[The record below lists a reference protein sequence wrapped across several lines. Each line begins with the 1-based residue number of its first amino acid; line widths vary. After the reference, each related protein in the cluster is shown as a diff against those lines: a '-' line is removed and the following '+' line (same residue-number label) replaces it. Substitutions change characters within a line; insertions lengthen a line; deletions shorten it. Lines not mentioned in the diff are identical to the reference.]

1 MPHGAQCQQ
10 AGRDAMTLGERD
22 EGEGL
27 RRKKDQQGPAD
38 EAATPV
44 VAGLDGEQRP
54 SAPKSVSPPRWT
66 RNEAPD
72 HGTRTAFTLRSLVRP
87 PDGAASVQQPL
98 RAIESE
104 REVRAEVA
112 HPIRSTP
119 LRRGGVSVGG
129 RRLWRC
135 SAGDGGRPDSE
146 ESRRGD
152 AKPASGIARRVLV
165 VDDERSIR
173 LLCRVNLI
181 ASGMDVMEASNGRE
195 GLELARRERPD
206 LVLLDVMMPELD
218 GWTVARELAADEQT
232 REIPI
237 VFLTARADPADRR
250 LGEQLGGVGY
260 VVKPFDPVTIGEFV
274 ENVLV
279 RIERGERDQLKR
291 GITSDPDR

>member
-1 MPHGAQCQQ
+1 MRAN
-10 AGRDAMTLGERD
+10 L
-22 EGEGL
+22 
-27 RRKKDQQGPAD
+27 
-38 EAATPV
+38 
-44 VAGLDGEQRP
+44 
-54 SAPKSVSPPRWT
+54 S
-66 RNEAPD
+66 
-72 HGTRTAFTLRSLVRP
+72 RS
-87 PDGAASVQQPL
+87 SVQQPL
-98 RAIESE
+98 CAVESA

-119 LRRGGVSVGG
+119 LRRRGVSVGG

-135 SAGDGGRPDSE
+135 SAHEGARPDSE
-146 ESRRGD
+146 EAQRGD
-152 AKPASGIARRVLV
+152 TKPVAGTARRVLV

-173 LLCRVNLI
+173 LLCRVNLV
-181 ASGMDVMEASNGRE
+181 ASGMEVLEASNGRE

-274 ENVLV
+274 EEVLMRV
-279 RIERGERDQLKR
+279 ARGERDQLQR
-291 GITSDPDR
+291 RITSDPER

>member
-1 MPHGAQCQQ
+1 MAL
-10 AGRDAMTLGERD
+10 TL
-22 EGEGL
+22 
-27 RRKKDQQGPAD
+27 Q
-38 EAATPV
+38 TV
-44 VAGLDGEQRP
+44 V
-54 SAPKSVSPPRWT
+54 
-66 RNEAPD
+66 
-72 HGTRTAFTLRSLVRP
+72 RSS
-87 PDGAASVQQPL
+87 DGADSVQQPV
-98 RAIESE
+98 RALESA

-119 LRRGGVSVGG
+119 LRRRGVSIGG
-129 RRLWRC
+129 RRLWRGRAR
-135 SAGDGGRPDSE
+135 AGARPDSE
-146 ESRRGD
+146 EVQRGD
-152 AKPASGIARRVLV
+152 AKPAAGTARRVLV

-181 ASGMDVMEASNGRE
+181 ASGMEVTEASNGRE

-274 ENVLV
+274 EDVLV

-291 GITSDPDR
+291 GITSDPER